1 MVEQGHPMVTSSTA
15 TTSAGSPHHC
25 SQAHLNPLWFRL
37 KAFESKLNL
46 NLDLISLLSSPDS
59 CSPSVCVWIGVT
71 SLSFFECY
79 QKAASSSGC
88 LSSLQTVA
96 ATWDFGQ
103 TVLILRY
110 SEIMAEGFSS
120 GEIKK
125 LDDWVH
131 GSMMGSVSSSGQVWL
146 LGFPLSIIWSGL
158 PENSMVHL
166 YYLMYISAINIACQC
181 CWWWWNSV
189 NLC

>member
-1 MVEQGHPMVTSSTA
+1 MVEEGHPMVTSSTA
-15 TTSAGSPHHC
+15 TTSDGCPHQC

-37 KAFESKLNL
+37 KASESKLNL
-46 NLDLISLLSSPDS
+46 NLDLISPLSSPDS
-59 CSPSVCVWIGVT
+59 YSPSVCVWIGVT

-88 LSSLQTVA
+88 LSSPHTVA

-103 TVLILRY
+103 TALILGY
-110 SEIMAEGFSS
+110 SEIIAEGFSS

-131 GSMMGSVSSSGQVWL
+131 ASMMGVSFQQWTSLAANSL
-146 LGFPLSIIWSGL
+146 NPLSGLDCQRTLWSICIIL
-158 PENSMVHL
+158 CL
-166 YYLMYISAINIACQC
+166 CINIACQC
-181 CWWWWNSV
+181 PSV
-189 NLC
+189 MENNDDESE